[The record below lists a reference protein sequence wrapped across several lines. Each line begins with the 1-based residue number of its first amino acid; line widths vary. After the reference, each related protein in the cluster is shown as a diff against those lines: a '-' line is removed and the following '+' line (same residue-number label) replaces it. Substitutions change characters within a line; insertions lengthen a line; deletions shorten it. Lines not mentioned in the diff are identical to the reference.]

1 MKKSKLTSLQ
11 IILSLLLVASIAR
24 TTAGWSNGG
33 YSSNSSQPLYGTHD
47 WIAEHALD
55 WLPTQEKKY
64 IQDNVQAYLYGTEL
78 PDNNNASVLGHIGD
92 TTRHHVYFWS
102 SGAIQEDNSAIRA
115 SQEYE
120 QALVYLNASD
130 YVNAAKTAGIMSH
143 YIADVAVFAHV
154 MGSTTDWGAET
165 GNVHSNYESYVNTR
179 TSSYSTTYN
188 NYLSY
193 DGNLVSVSAYDATLN
208 IARDTTFDKGGIY
221 NCTWMDNHYSTS
233 NPIYWN
239 RAGESLNL
247 AVNTLADVLH
257 TLYVNSNQLTAPTP
271 SVAPNS
277 TPTPTSSPAI
287 SPSTLPPTITPTP
300 KPSPTQTTTLKPTT
314 SPTVQPTSY
323 PTAKPTSITSQKTNP
338 TPATSVP
345 EISPLTTFLAIIF
358 VSTIITVLRKR
369 DNNHAK

>member
-1 MKKSKLTSLQ
+1 
-11 IILSLLLVASIAR
+11 
-24 TTAGWSNGG
+24 
-33 YSSNSSQPLYGTHD
+33 
-47 WIAEHALD
+47 
-55 WLPTQEKKY
+55 
-64 IQDNVQAYLYGTEL
+64 
-78 PDNNNASVLGHIGD
+78 
-92 TTRHHVYFWS
+92 
-102 SGAIQEDNSAIRA
+102 
-115 SQEYE
+115 
-120 QALVYLNASD
+120 
-130 YVNAAKTAGIMSH
+130 MSH

-300 KPSPTQTTTLKPTT
+300 KPSPTQTMTLKPTT
-314 SPTVQPTSY
+314 FPTMQPTSY

-338 TPATSVP
+338 TPATSVR

-358 VSTIITVLRKR
+358 VSIIITVLRKR
-369 DNNHAK
+369 DDNQAK